1 MLSLEGC
8 GNLKHSTMDKTALH
22 RDDEHARLPAD
33 RTEGGYRRLTELPPG
48 PLPSRR
54 DLLASVYFG
63 MRCVETAA
71 LIAAPTA
78 LSVVKSLSAL
88 GDGRNELALVASGN
102 YPFTLADVST
112 SPAKRF
118 RALGVAPS
126 LNAVNRDLS
135 TIQRQM
141 QAADLILCSGMDDAV
156 RKLLVGHALSREK
169 RVLDME
175 PFERSGDAVVST
187 ISRWGTPA
195 VAALLLLGNWLR
207 GRSAEQTPG
216 FNAFRAARRALLRVV
231 GLGSLLIGDH
241 SPLQLEVGP
250 SRGRYPAG
258 DVSLPVDGRAVLLLR
273 NTLQVSSANPDKKIL
288 LLAPEPVA
296 SGVEHYGKHP
306 ASYAARL
313 RAYEATYGALFGR
326 LPSPITSTSK

>member
-169 RVLDME
+169 RVL
-175 PFERSGDAVVST
+175 
-187 ISRWGTPA
+187 
-195 VAALLLLGNWLR
+195 
-207 GRSAEQTPG
+207 
-216 FNAFRAARRALLRVV
+216 